1 MSRNGSGVYTLPAGN
16 PVVDGTTIESTWAN
30 PTMADIA
37 VQLNNLIT
45 RDGILG
51 PSAPIKF
58 QDGLVGAPGITF
70 PGATTTGIYRDT
82 NFVGFTFAGVK
93 RLVATAAGA
102 EVTGTLL
109 VSGAVTFTT
118 PLAVAQGGT
127 GGITAAAARTNLGT
141 NVIDLLSKSADYT
154 LVLADVGVYHPVSDV
169 NARVFTID
177 GALAYPVGS
186 AITFVNMSGPSCS
199 IAMSTDTMYMAGLGT
214 TGTRS
219 LAQFGVATA
228 TKLESGIWIISGTN
242 LS

>member
-1 MSRNGSGVYTLPAGN
+1 MPRNGSGFYTLPAGN
-16 PVVDGTTIESTWAN
+16 PVVDATVIESTWAN
-30 PTMADIA
+30 PTMSDIA
-37 VQLNNLIT
+37 VQLNGVIT

-70 PGATTTGIYRDT
+70 PGASTTGVYRAADL
-82 NFVGFTFAGVK
+82 VGFTFAGVK

-102 EVTGTLL
+102 EVNGTLS
-109 VSGAVTFTT
+109 VSGAITFAT

-127 GGITAAAARTNLGT
+127 GAITSAAARITLGT
-141 NVIDLLSKSADYT
+141 NVIDLVSKSADYT
-154 LVLADVGVYHPVSDV
+154 LVLADVGVYHPVSDA

-177 GALAYPVGS
+177 GSLAYTVGT
-186 AITFVNMSGPSCS
+186 ALTFVNMSGPSCS
-199 IAMSTDTMYMAGLGT
+199 IAMGTDTMYMAGLGT

-228 TKLESGIWIISGTN
+228 TKLASGIWIVSGTN

>member
-1 MSRNGSGVYTLPAGN
+1 MPRNGSGFYTLPAGN
-16 PVVDGTTIESTWAN
+16 PVVDATVIESTWAN
-30 PTMADIA
+30 PTMSDIA
-37 VQLNNLIT
+37 VQLNGVIT

-58 QDGLVGAPGITF
+58 QDGLVGSPGITF

-102 EVTGTLL
+102 EVNGTLS
-109 VSGAVTFTT
+109 VSGAITFTT
-118 PLAVAQGGT
+118 PLAIAQGGT
-127 GGITAAAARTNLGT
+127 GGITAAAARTNLGV
-141 NVIDLLSKSADYT
+141 NVVDTASKSADYT
-154 LVLADVGVYHPVSDV
+154 LTLTDVGIYHPASDA
-169 NARVFTID
+169 NTRTFTID
-177 GALAYPVGS
+177 GSLAYPVGT
-186 AITFVNMSGPSCS
+186 ALTFVNMSGPSCS
-199 IAMSTDTMYMAGLGT
+199 IAMGTDTMYMAGLGT

-228 TKLESGIWIISGTN
+228 TKLASGIWIVSGTN